1 MFIARIV
8 VNRLNGNQQDLFLP
22 ITEFVSLIGE
32 AEKQRQK
39 EQEREIKSSHWF
51 TSQMLMTRARVDQLG
66 SSSSVRIPHMGG
78 GSRSLQVLSVLI
90 NKN

>member
-39 EQEREIKSSHWF
+39 EQER
-51 TSQMLMTRARVDQLG
+51 DQ
-66 SSSSVRIPHMGG
+66 VIPLVHFPDAHDQG
-78 GSRSLQVLSVLI
+78 
-90 NKN
+90 